1 MAHGCKGPTP
11 VAKDRPQ
18 LQPAQAIRQVPL
30 LLNPFYTT
38 LNVHFPF
45 GDQDGDSG
53 SSRMP
58 VFQPPTSTFPVDE
71 LHSPFCSPF
80 LVLPPIL
87 TNYVFLIWTQ
97 AIPGKHSDWSGL
109 GPTPAPGFALGAGV
123 SSSTTFPEP
132 TRGVGGWRETAPRV
146 KQEWRGNSWV
156 VRTMNM
162 HQHWELVG
170 SLQSSWEQMPPL
182 CA

>member
-1 MAHGCKGPTP
+1 M
-11 VAKDRPQ
+11 VAEDQPQ

-38 LNVHFPF
+38 LYVHFPF

-58 VFQPPTSTFPVDE
+58 VSSLQCLLFLWTSFILPDG
-71 LHSPFCSPF
+71 LLFCSPS
-80 LVLPPIL
+80 LVLPPML
-87 TNYVFLIWTQ
+87 ANCVFLIWTQ

-109 GPTPAPGFALGAGV
+109 GPTPARGFALGAGV
-123 SSSTTFPEP
+123 SSSTTSPEP

-156 VRTMNM
+156 GRTMNI
-162 HQHWELVG
+162 HQQWELVG
-170 SLQSSWEQMPPL
+170 SLRSSWEQMPPL
-182 CA
+182 CT